1 MKKPRLKVINADL
14 EYRRALASIEELW
27 DAKPGTEE
35 HDALEVLALLVE
47 DYERRTFPM
56 EEPDPVEAIRF
67 RLEQAGKEPRDL
79 VPILG
84 SRSRVSEVMN
94 HKRSLSLQMIRR
106 LHDALQIPF
115 EALIPADSNPG
126 NSW

>member
-1 MKKPRLKVINADL
+1 MKRPKLKVINNAR
-14 EYRRALASIEELW
+14 EHRQALTTIEKLW
-27 DAKPGTEE
+27 AAKPGTEE

-47 DYERRTFPM
+47 DYEERTFRI

-67 RLEQAGKEPRDL
+67 RLEQLGKEPKDL

-84 SRSRVSEVMN
+84 SRSRVSEVMSR
-94 HKRSLSLQMIRR
+94 KRRLSLPMIRK

-115 EALIPADSNPG
+115 EALIPADSNAR
-126 NSW
+126 